1 MEDFQTFEFDIAL
14 DYLRNPFVAENIFD
28 ENRRVLVIQIPE
40 NIGHITPRDAN
51 EFFERIKLLNVVTVG
66 VVSSPISGKTRP
78 ELDMFDVI
86 LSGPDTSCGLGV
98 SVPNLAEGIS
108 EIVQAVTNNP
118 QSAITLVQLL
128 RQRAF
133 FNVSNGLALES
144 VTYAMLQS
152 GPEFNTWLTNRG
164 DLPQHRG
171 TEPTVLSLR
180 QGSLLELS
188 LNRPNRANAFSAE
201 MRDQL
206 VEQLQLADID
216 KDLNHIVHRSE
227 GDSFCSGG
235 DLSEFGLFDN
245 PVDAHLIRMTRN
257 PASWIHKLN
266 DRVTVYLTGNCIGA
280 GIELPSFAHK
290 IIADETLKISLPEI
304 QMGLIPGSGGTV
316 SLPRRIG
323 AQRTVYLAITGRTID
338 LNTARA
344 WNLVDEVGTYI

>member
-1 MEDFQTFEFDIAL
+1 MINFQTFEFDIAL
-14 DYLRNPFVAENIFD
+14 NYLRNPFIAENIFD
-28 ENRRVLVIQIPE
+28 ENQHVLVIQIPE
-40 NIGHITPRDAN
+40 NVDHITPCEAN
-51 EFFERIKLLNVVTVG
+51 EFFERIKLLNIVTIG
-66 VVSSPISGKTRP
+66 VVSNPLSGKTRP
-78 ELDMFDVI
+78 ELDMFDII
-86 LSGPDTSCGLGV
+86 LSGPDTSSDLGV
-98 SVPNLAEGIS
+98 SVPNLEEGIS

-118 QSAITLVQLL
+118 KSAITLVQLL

-152 GPEFNTWLTNRG
+152 GPEFKAWLTDRG
-164 DLPQHRG
+164 DLSQHRS
-171 TEPTVLSLR
+171 TKPAVLSLR
-180 QGSLLELS
+180 QGPLLELS
-188 LNRPNRANAFSAE
+188 LNRPNRANAFSVE

-206 VEQLQLADID
+206 VEQLQLAYVD
-216 KDLNHIVHRSE
+216 KDLERIVLRSE

-257 PASWIHKLN
+257 PASWVHRLK

-280 GIELPSFAHK
+280 GIELPAFAHE
-290 IIADETLKISLPEI
+290 IIADETLKVSLPEI

-323 AQRTVYLAITGRTID
+323 AQRTAYLAITGRTID
-338 LNTARA
+338 LETAIS
-344 WNLVDEVGTYI
+344 WNLVDQVGTHT

>member
-51 EFFERIKLLNVVTVG
+51 KFFERIKLLNVVTVG

-216 KDLNHIVHRSE
+216 KDLKHIVLRSE

-323 AQRTVYLAITGRTID
+323 SQRTVYLAITGRTID